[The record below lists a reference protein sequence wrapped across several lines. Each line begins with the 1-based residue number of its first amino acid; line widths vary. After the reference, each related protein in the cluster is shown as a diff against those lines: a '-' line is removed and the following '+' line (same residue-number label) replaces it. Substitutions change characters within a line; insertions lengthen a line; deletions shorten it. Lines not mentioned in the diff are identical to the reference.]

1 MEINNNNYNVPAEF
15 SPQGNGD
22 LTAPAVAMSASE
34 SAAFA
39 MAAQQKAIVEAR
51 YKMALARP
59 RDLDLVRQ
67 KMLKDASRPSF
78 ATVAIYHK
86 PVGNGIEG
94 PSIRFVESAIRNMT
108 NILTETSTVSEDD
121 ERRVIRVAVSDLET
135 NTYFSQ
141 DVTVTKTVER
151 RKLPQGEK
159 PIRVR
164 ANSNGQPIYILHAT
178 DDEIL
183 NKQNALI
190 SKAVRTLGLRLIPG
204 DLVDEALSEIKKTMA
219 QQDRQDPDA
228 AKHRIIDAFAQLGV
242 SVEALKEFVGH
253 ELSALT
259 PNEIQLLR
267 TTYTSIK
274 DGETSWKAV
283 MDDKAEKEANAKE
296 KAKQAAAPIS
306 AKKTE
311 PKKAEPVTEKAQT
324 RNDKKSTAPKA
335 QPNVTDA
342 EVVEDSDKETEPED
356 SDMFA

>member
-1 MEINNNNYNVPAEF
+1 MENNNYSVPAEF
-15 SPQGNGD
+15 SPQTNGD
-22 LTAPAVAMSASE
+22 LTAPAVAMS
-34 SAAFA
+34 SAETAAIA
-39 MAAQQKAIVEAR
+39 MATQQKAIVEAR

-59 RDLDLVRQ
+59 RDLDMVRQ

-204 DLVDEALSEIKKTMA
+204 DLVDEALWEIKKTMA

-228 AKHRIIDAFAQLGV
+228 AKHRIIDAFSQLGV
-242 SVEALKEFVGH
+242 SVEALKDFVGH

-283 MDDKAEKEANAKE
+283 MDDKAEKETNAKE
-296 KAKQAAAPIS
+296 KAKQAAAPTS
-306 AKKTE
+306 AKKSET
-311 PKKAEPVTEKAQT
+311 KKAETVTEKAQT
-324 RNDKKSTAPKA
+324 RNDKKSSAPKA
-335 QPNVTDA
+335 QPTVTDA
-342 EVVEDSDKETEPED
+342 EVVEDSETETEPED

>member
-1 MEINNNNYNVPAEF
+1 MENNNYNVPAEF
-15 SPQGNGD
+15 SPQTNGD
-22 LTAPAVAMSASE
+22 LTAGAVSMS
-34 SAAFA
+34 SAETAAIA
-39 MAAQQKAIVEAR
+39 MATQQKAIVEAR

-59 RDLDLVRQ
+59 RDLDMVRQ

-204 DLVDEALSEIKKTMA
+204 DLVDEALWEIKKTMA

-296 KAKQAAAPIS
+296 KAKQAAAPTS
-306 AKKTE
+306 EKKNET
-311 PKKAEPVTEKAQT
+311 KKAETVTEKAQT
-324 RNDKKSTAPKA
+324 RNDKKSSAPKA
-335 QPNVTDA
+335 QPTVTDA
-342 EVVEDSDKETEPED
+342 EVVEDSETEPED

>member
-1 MEINNNNYNVPAEF
+1 MENNNYNVPAEF
-15 SPQGNGD
+15 SPQTNGD
-22 LTAPAVAMSASE
+22 LTAPAVAMS
-34 SAAFA
+34 SAETAAIA
-39 MAAQQKAIVEAR
+39 MAAKQKAIVESK

-59 RDLDLVRQ
+59 RDLDMVRQ

-78 ATVAIYHK
+78 ANVAIYHK

-108 NILTETSTVSEDD
+108 NIDVTATTISEDD
-121 ERRVIRVAVSDLET
+121 ERRVISVCAEDLES
-135 NTYFSQ
+135 NTSYSHE
-141 DVTVTKTVER
+141 VTVTKTVER

-204 DLVDEALSEIKKTMA
+204 DLVDEALWEIKKTMA

-274 DGETSWKAV
+274 DGETSWKAI

-296 KAKQAAAPIS
+296 KAKQNAPTS

-311 PKKAEPVTEKAQT
+311 PKKSETVTEKAQT
-324 RNDKKSTAPKA
+324 RNDKKSSAPKA
-335 QPNVTDA
+335 QPTVTDA
-342 EVVEDSDKETEPED
+342 EVVEDSETETEPED

>member
-1 MEINNNNYNVPAEF
+1 MENNNNYNVPAEF
-15 SPQGNGD
+15 SPQTNGD
-22 LTAPAVAMSASE
+22 LTAQAVAMSASE
-34 SAAFA
+34 SAAIA
-39 MAAQQKAIVEAR
+39 MATQQKAIVEAR

-164 ANSNGQPIYILHAT
+164 TNSNGQPIYILHAT

-204 DLVDEALSEIKKTMA
+204 DLVDEALWEIKKTMA

-274 DGETSWKAV
+274 DGETSWKAI
-283 MDDKAEKEANAKE
+283 MDDKAEKEANSKE
-296 KAKQAAAPIS
+296 KTKQNAPTS

-311 PKKAEPVTEKAQT
+311 TKKAETVTEKAQT
-324 RNDKKSTAPKA
+324 RNDKKSIAPKA
-335 QPNVTDA
+335 QPTVTDA
-342 EVVEDSDKETEPED
+342 EVLEASETETEPED

>member
-1 MEINNNNYNVPAEF
+1 MENNNNYNVPAEF
-15 SPQGNGD
+15 SPQTNGD
-22 LTAPAVAMSASE
+22 LTAPAVAMS
-34 SAAFA
+34 SAETAAIA
-39 MAAQQKAIVEAR
+39 MATQQKAIVEAR

-204 DLVDEALSEIKKTMA
+204 DLVDEALWEIKKTMA

-283 MDDKAEKEANAKE
+283 MDDKAEKEASAKE
-296 KAKQAAAPIS
+296 KEKQNAPTS

-324 RNDKKSTAPKA
+324 RNDKKSTAQKA
-335 QPNVTDA
+335 QPTVTDA
-342 EVVEDSDKETEPED
+342 EVVEDSGTETEPED

>member
-1 MEINNNNYNVPAEF
+1 MENNSFNVPAEF
-15 SPQGNGD
+15 TPQNNGNS
-22 LTAPAVAMSASE
+22 AAVPMVAMS
-34 SAAFA
+34 SAETAAIA
-39 MAAQQKAIVEAR
+39 MAAQQKAVVEAR

-59 RDLDLVRQ
+59 RDLDMVRQ
-67 KMLKDASRPSF
+67 AMLKDASRPSF
-78 ATVAIYHK
+78 ASVAIYHK
-86 PVGNGIEG
+86 PVGNGVEG
-94 PSIRFVESAIRNMT
+94 PSIRFVEAAIRNMT
-108 NILTETSTVSEDD
+108 NILTETFTVSEDD
-121 ERRVIRVAVSDLET
+121 ERRVIRVSVSDLEA

-141 DVTVTKTVER
+141 EVTVTKTVER

-204 DLVDEALSEIKKTMA
+204 DLVDEALWKIKQTMA

-253 ELSALT
+253 ELSALD

-267 TTYTSIK
+267 STYTSIK
-274 DGETSWKAV
+274 DGETSWKAI

-296 KAKQAAAPIS
+296 KQKQAAAPTS

-311 PKKAEPVTEKAQT
+311 TKKAEPVTEKAQT
-324 RNDKKSTAPKA
+324 RNDKKATATPE
-335 QPNVTDA
+335 PPTVTDA
-342 EVVEDSDKETEPED
+342 EVVEDSEPAD

>member
-1 MEINNNNYNVPAEF
+1 MENNNYNVPAEF
-15 SPQGNGD
+15 SPQCNGD
-22 LTAPAVAMSASE
+22 LTAPAVAMS
-34 SAAFA
+34 SAETAAIA
-39 MAAQQKAIVEAR
+39 MAAKQKAIVESK

-108 NILTETSTVSEDD
+108 NIDVTATTISEDD
-121 ERRVIRVAVSDLET
+121 ERRVISVCAEDLES
-135 NTYFSQ
+135 NTSYSHE
-141 DVTVTKTVER
+141 VTVTKTVER

-204 DLVDEALSEIKKTMA
+204 DLVDEALFEIKKTMA

-274 DGETSWKAV
+274 DGETSWKAI
-283 MDDKAEKEANAKE
+283 MDDKAEKDANAKE
-296 KAKQAAAPIS
+296 KAKQNAPTS

-324 RNDKKSTAPKA
+324 RNDKKSSAPKA
-335 QPNVTDA
+335 QPTVTDA
-342 EVVEDSDKETEPED
+342 EVVEGSETETEPEPED

>member
-1 MEINNNNYNVPAEF
+1 MENTPAIINPTESAL
-15 SPQGNGD
+15 P
-22 LTAPAVAMSASE
+22 VAAQSASE
-34 SAAFA
+34 SAAIA
-39 MAAQQKAIVEAR
+39 MATQQKAIVEAR

-204 DLVDEALSEIKKTMA
+204 DLVDEALWEIKKTMA

-296 KAKQAAAPIS
+296 KAKQAAVPTS

-311 PKKAEPVTEKAQT
+311 NKKAEPVTEKAQT

-335 QPNVTDA
+335 QPTVTEA
-342 EVVEDSDKETEPED
+342 EVVEDSETETEPED

>member
-1 MEINNNNYNVPAEF
+1 MENNNNYNVPAEF
-15 SPQGNGD
+15 SPQTNGD
-22 LTAPAVAMSASE
+22 LTATAVAMSASE
-34 SAAFA
+34 SAAIA
-39 MAAQQKAIVEAR
+39 MATQQKAIVEAR

-59 RDLDLVRQ
+59 RDLDMVRQ

-204 DLVDEALSEIKKTMA
+204 DIVDEALWEIKKTMA

-296 KAKQAAAPIS
+296 KQKQAAAPTS

-311 PKKAEPVTEKAQT
+311 TKKAEPVTEKAQT
-324 RNDKKSTAPKA
+324 RNDKKATEPKA
-335 QPNVTDA
+335 QPTVTDA
-342 EVVEDSDKETEPED
+342 EVVEDSETETEPED

>member
-1 MEINNNNYNVPAEF
+1 MENDNNYNVPAEF
-15 SPQGNGD
+15 SQHGNGD
-22 LTAPAVAMSASE
+22 LTASAVAMSASE
-34 SAAFA
+34 SAAIA
-39 MAAQQKAIVEAR
+39 MATQQKAIVEAR

-204 DLVDEALSEIKKTMA
+204 DLVDEALWEIKKTMA

-296 KAKQAAAPIS
+296 KQKQASAPTS

-311 PKKAEPVTEKAQT
+311 TKKAESVTEKAQT

-335 QPNVTDA
+335 QPTVTDA
-342 EVVEDSDKETEPED
+342 EVVEDSDTEPED

>member
-1 MEINNNNYNVPAEF
+1 MENNNNYNVPAEF

-22 LTAPAVAMSASE
+22 LTAQAVAMSASE
-34 SAAFA
+34 SAAIA
-39 MAAQQKAIVEAR
+39 MATQQKAIVEAR

-78 ATVAIYHK
+78 ANVAIYHK

-108 NILTETSTVSEDD
+108 NILTEPSTVSEDD

-204 DLVDEALSEIKKTMA
+204 DLVDEALWEIKKTMA

-228 AKHRIIDAFAQLGV
+228 AKHRIIDAFAQIGV

-296 KAKQAAAPIS
+296 KQKQASAPTS

-311 PKKAEPVTEKAQT
+311 TKKAESVTEKAQT

-335 QPNVTDA
+335 QPTVTDA
-342 EVVEDSDKETEPED
+342 EVEEDSETEPED

>member
-1 MEINNNNYNVPAEF
+1 MENNNNYNVPAEF
-15 SPQGNGD
+15 IPQGNVD
-22 LTAPAVAMSASE
+22 LTASAVAMSASE
-34 SAAFA
+34 SAAIA
-39 MAAQQKAIVEAR
+39 MATQQKAIVEAR

-204 DLVDEALSEIKKTMA
+204 DLVDEAIWEIKKTMA

-283 MDDKAEKEANAKE
+283 MDDKAEKDANAKE
-296 KAKQAAAPIS
+296 KQKQAAAPTS
-306 AKKTE
+306 AKKAE
-311 PKKAEPVTEKAQT
+311 QKKAETVTEKAQT

-335 QPNVTDA
+335 QPTVTDA
-342 EVVEDSDKETEPED
+342 EVVEDSETETEPED

>member
-1 MEINNNNYNVPAEF
+1 MENNNNYNVPAEF
-15 SPQGNGD
+15 IPQGNVD
-22 LTAPAVAMSASE
+22 LTASAVAMSASE
-34 SAAFA
+34 SAAIA
-39 MAAQQKAIVEAR
+39 MATQQKAIVEAR

-78 ATVAIYHK
+78 ANVAIYHK
-86 PVGNGIEG
+86 PVGKGIEG
-94 PSIRFVESAIRNMT
+94 PSIRFVEAAIRNMT
-108 NILTETSTVSEDD
+108 NILTETATVSEDD

-151 RKLPQGEK
+151 AKLPQGEK

-164 ANSNGQPIYILHAT
+164 TNSYGKPVYILHGT
-178 DDEIL
+178 DDDIL

-204 DLVDEALSEIKKTMA
+204 DLVDEALYYVRQTMA
-219 QQDRQDPDA
+219 KQDAADPDA
-228 AKHRIIDAFAQLGV
+228 AKNRLIDAFAQLGV

-283 MDDKAEKEANAKE
+283 MDDKAEKDANAKE
-296 KAKQAAAPIS
+296 KQKQAAAPTS
-306 AKKTE
+306 AKKAE
-311 PKKAEPVTEKAQT
+311 QKKAETVTEKAQT

-335 QPNVTDA
+335 QPTVTDA
-342 EVVEDSDKETEPED
+342 EVVEDSETEPED

>member
-1 MEINNNNYNVPAEF
+1 MENNNNYNVPAEF

-22 LTAPAVAMSASE
+22 LTAQAVAMSASE
-34 SAAFA
+34 SAAIA
-39 MAAQQKAIVEAR
+39 MATQQKAIVEAR

-78 ATVAIYHK
+78 ANVAIYHK

-204 DLVDEALSEIKKTMA
+204 DLVDEALWEIKKTMA

-296 KAKQAAAPIS
+296 KQKQASAPTS

-311 PKKAEPVTEKAQT
+311 TKKAETVTETAQT
-324 RNDKKSTAPKA
+324 RNDKKSSAPKA
-335 QPNVTDA
+335 QPTVTDA
-342 EVVEDSDKETEPED
+342 EVVEDSETEAEPED